1 MAIMSSLQQLIKL
14 GKSYLDSQLG
24 PMPLW
29 VHLWITD
36 KCNLT
41 CDYCEVVENK
51 SKNPPKEDV
60 ESWIAHADD
69 LGSAVIAFMGGKPTL
84 RNDFSDLVR
93 FASERNL
100 VTYVTSHG
108 QRNSLSEQRLAQL
121 GEAGLSVVEISLD
134 GYDTVKGSDKTL
146 KSDESLIDRLEQTQK
161 EYGLKY
167 KAHQVLAP
175 ANLDETAKLVE
186 LSERRKLPM
195 TFGLVTEFGAFNLGR
210 RTVYDDPEVNE
221 KIKKTLQFLLDRKRA
236 GAPIVNADSYF
247 EDALRFV
254 DGPVRWPCDVGT
266 YMVQVA
272 TNGEVF
278 KCSKYMKLT
287 TGIKFLEIDRD
298 YFRNGEHGSEELLSK
313 CNDKCF
319 SACGYNTSYF
329 RRNPF
334 QFLRTMMNTS

>member
-1 MAIMSSLQQLIKL
+1 MGSVKQLIRL
-14 GKSYLDSQLG
+14 GKSYLDAQLG

-41 CDYCEVVENK
+41 CDYCEVVENDK
-51 SKNPPKEDV
+51 KNPPKSDV

-69 LGSAVIAFMGGKPTL
+69 LGSAVIAFMGGEPTL
-84 RNDFSDLVR
+84 RRDFPDLVS

-121 GEAGLSVVEISLD
+121 GEAGLSVVEVSLD
-134 GYDTVKGSDKTL
+134 GYDAVEGSDKTL
-146 KSDESLIDRLEQTQK
+146 KGDESLIERLEQARR
-161 EYGLKY
+161 EYGLRY

-175 ANLDETAKLVE
+175 ANLDETPKLVE

-210 RTVYDDPEVNE
+210 RTVYEDIQVNE
-221 KIKKTLQFLLDRKRA
+221 RIKQTLRFLLERKKA
-236 GAPIVNADSYF
+236 GAPIINADSYF

-254 DGPVRWPCDVGT
+254 DEPVRWSCDVGT

-287 TGIKFLEIDRD
+287 TGTKFLDVDRD
-298 YFRNGEHGSEELLSK
+298 YFKKGQHGSEELLAK
-313 CNDKCF
+313 CNDRCF
-319 SACGYNTSYF
+319 SACAYNTSYF
-329 RRNPF
+329 RRNPLE
-334 QFLRTMMNTS
+334 FLRATTIIS

>member
-1 MAIMSSLQQLIKL
+1 MMGSVKQLIKL

-69 LGSAVIAFMGGKPTL
+69 LGSAVIAFMGGEPTL

-121 GEAGLSVVEISLD
+121 GKAGLSVVEVSLD
-134 GYDTVKGSDKTL
+134 GYDIVEGSDKTL
-146 KSDESLIDRLEQTQK
+146 KGDESLIDRLEQARR
-161 EYGLKY
+161 EYGLRY

-175 ANLDETAKLVE
+175 ANLGETPKLVE
-186 LSERRKLPM
+186 LSERRRLPM
-195 TFGLVTEFGAFNLGR
+195 TFGLVTEFGAFNFGR
-210 RTVYDDPEVNE
+210 RTVYDDPQVNE
-221 KIKKTLQFLLDRKRA
+221 KIKKTLRFLLERKKA
-236 GAPIVNADSYF
+236 GAPIINADAYF

-254 DGPVRWPCDVGT
+254 DEPIKWPCDVGT
-266 YMVQVA
+266 YMIQVA
-272 TNGEVF
+272 TSGEVF

-287 TGIKFLEIDRD
+287 TGIKFLDVDRD
-298 YFRNGEHGSEELLSK
+298 YFRNARHGSKELLAK

-329 RRNPF
+329 RRNPLVL
-334 QFLRTMMNTS
+334 LRTTITTS